1 MLEVPSSV
9 RRFALHT
16 RKSPSLPPSA
26 ELLSSLSALPPPSSR
41 RLKLRVAPPA
51 ERHLRDG
58 HPWLYDTSITE
69 VDGDGVP
76 GDLAVVFDRK
86 NRFLS
91 VGLFDPTSPIRVRM
105 LQSGKPATIDA
116 AWFSA
121 RFLEA
126 ASRRESLL
134 DPGRPRT
141 DGYRLVNGESDGFPG
156 LVVDRYADT
165 LVVKLYTPAWI
176 PHLSAVLP
184 ALLSV
189 QPAQRLVLRLN
200 RAMVREPALLHGLQD
215 GQILFGPP
223 LDGPVVFSENG
234 LLFEADPVSGQK
246 TGFFLDQRDNR
257 ARVERLSRG
266 RDVLNVFSYTGGFS
280 VYAARGG
287 ALSVTSVD
295 LSAPAM
301 AGCERNFALNASI
314 PKAKGFSHQ
323 PVVGDAFQIL
333 SGMARAGKRFGLVVL
348 DPPMFAQSK
357 AQVESALQ
365 AYQRLTQMGLAVLE
379 SGGTL
384 VQASCSARVPAEVFF
399 SAVEQT
405 ASEARRPFRDME
417 CTSHAVD
424 HPAKFMESSY
434 LKCLFATA

>member
-1 MLEVPSSV
+1 MV
-9 RRFALHT
+9 
-16 RKSPSLPPSA
+16 
-26 ELLSSLSALPPPSSR
+26 
-41 RLKLRVAPPA
+41 PPA

-69 VDGDGVP
+69 VAGEGAP

-91 VGLFDPTSPIRVRM
+91 IGLYDPTSPIRVRM
-105 LQSGKPATIDA
+105 LQSGKPAAIDA
-116 AWFSA
+116 AWFYSHVG
-121 RFLEA
+121 EA
-126 ASRRESLL
+126 AARRESLSE
-134 DPGRPRT
+134 PHRPKT

-156 LVVDRYADT
+156 LVVDRYAST

-176 PHLSAVLP
+176 PHLPTVLP
-184 ALLSV
+184 ALLAA
-189 QPAQRLVLRLN
+189 QPSERLVLRQN
-200 RAMVREPALLHGLQD
+200 RAMVRDPSLLHGLQD

-223 LDGPVVFSENG
+223 VDGPVVFSENG
-234 LLFEADPVSGQK
+234 LLFEADPVEGQK

-257 ARVERLSRG
+257 ARVEGLARG

-287 ALSVTSVD
+287 ARSVTSVD

-301 AGCERNFALNASI
+301 AGCQRNFALNIGVPRVRSC
-314 PKAKGFSHQ
+314 PHH
-323 PVVGDAFQIL
+323 PVVGDAFQVL
-333 SGMARAGKRFGLVVL
+333 SEMARAGRRFGLVVL

-357 AQVESALQ
+357 AQVESALK

-384 VQASCSARVPAEVFF
+384 VQASCSARVSAEDFF
-399 SAVEQT
+399 TTVEEAARQIGRPLSEIQCT
-405 ASEARRPFRDME
+405 A
-417 CTSHAVD
+417 HAVD
-424 HPAKFMESSY
+424 HPAKFLESSY
-434 LKCLFATA
+434 LKCVFATA